1 MISCGPKR
9 SNESLRVTPT
19 YPSDLSLLGL
29 HDINKG

>member
-1 MISCGPKR
+1 MISCGPER

-19 YPSDLSLLGL
+19 YHSNVSLLGL